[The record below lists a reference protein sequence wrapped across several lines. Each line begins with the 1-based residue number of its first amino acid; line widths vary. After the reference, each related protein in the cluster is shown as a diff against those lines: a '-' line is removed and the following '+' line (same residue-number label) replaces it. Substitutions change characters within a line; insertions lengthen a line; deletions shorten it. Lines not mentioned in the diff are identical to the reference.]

1 MIVTDIFSIIKERRS
16 VRDFDPE
23 QSISRDELMEILELA
38 GRAPSA
44 WNLQHW
50 HFMVFH
56 GKEIQKKLLPIANN
70 QIHVFESSAVIA
82 VLGDLQPDKKN

>member
-1 MIVTDIFSIIKERRS
+1 MTNIFSIIEERRS

-56 GKEIQKKLLPIANN
+56 GKDVQKNYCQSQTTKHILLN
-70 QIHVFESSAVIA
+70 H
-82 VLGDLQPDKKN
+82 QP